1 MYKGIDPDYYGYR
14 DEDDGVLVRKEA
26 EAEKR
31 AIEAAVAD
39 FRAAKR
45 QRAAAGEA
53 VEEEDEAED
62 EDEALLA
69 RSLEEASG
77 GAGGGGP
84 VLAGP
89 ASAATS
95 AAVKAHVPVPRQE
108 DIQAALVERKKQALL
123 SQIGVA

>member
-31 AIEAAVAD
+31 AVEEAVAE
-39 FRAAKR
+39 FRAKR
-45 QRAAAGEA
+45 QRAAGQGEEEEEA
-53 VEEEDEAED
+53 AEEEDEE
-62 EDEALLA
+62 EALLA
-69 RSLEEASG
+69 RSLEQAD
-77 GAGGGGP
+77 GAAGP
-84 VLAGP
+84 GVVLAGP

-95 AAVKAHVPVPRQE
+95 AAVKAHVPVPSQE
-108 DIQAALVERKKQALL
+108 DIQKALVERKKQALL

>member
-26 EAEKR
+26 EAERR
-31 AIEAAVAD
+31 AVEAAVAE

-45 QRAAAGEA
+45 QR
-53 VEEEDEAED
+53 VEEAGGEEEEGEEEADEE
-62 EDEALLA
+62 EALLA
-69 RSLEEASG
+69 RSLEQASG
-77 GAGGGGP
+77 AAGPGV

-95 AAVKAHVPVPRQE
+95 AAVKAHVPVPSQE
-108 DIQAALVERKKQALL
+108 DIQKALVERKRQALL

>member
-31 AIEAAVAD
+31 AVEAAMAD

-45 QRAAAGEA
+45 QRAAEGEA
-53 VEEEDEAED
+53 VEDEEAED

-77 GAGGGGP
+77 GTGGGGP

>member
-31 AIEAAVAD
+31 AVEAALAD

-45 QRAAAGEA
+45 QRAAEGEA
-53 VEEEDEAED
+53 VEDEEAED

-77 GAGGGGP
+77 EAGGVGP